1 MKLSKHDS
9 LLVITDPQYLKL
21 TCRQESEQELEAL
34 FVLERLSGDDLAE
47 DVNAAVG
54 DERRST
60 WNVKNVD
67 FGISRT
73 GSS

>member
-1 MKLSKHDS
+1 M
-9 LLVITDPQYLKL
+9 ITDPQYLKL
-21 TCRQESEQELEAL
+21 TCRQDSEQEFEAL
-34 FVLERLSGDDLAE
+34 FVLERLSGDDVAE